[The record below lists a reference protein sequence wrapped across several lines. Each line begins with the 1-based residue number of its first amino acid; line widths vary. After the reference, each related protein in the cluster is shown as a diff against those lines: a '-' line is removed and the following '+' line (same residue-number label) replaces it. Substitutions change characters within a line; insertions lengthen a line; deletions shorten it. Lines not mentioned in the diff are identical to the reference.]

1 GRRYERASRGARREA
16 GGVSA
21 APGSSR
27 FPPIADYAFLSD
39 CEVPALVAPSGAVE
53 WLCLPRPDSP
63 SVFGALLDRQAG
75 SFTFA
80 PDGVLVPSER
90 RYLPG
95 TLVLATTWQTPSGW
109 AVVHDCLV
117 MAPWH
122 GARSKRY
129 RRAPADFTAEGMLL
143 RTVRCI
149 EGDVEMF
156 LNCMPSFDY
165 GRGLSAWEWTGEG
178 YGDATVRP
186 VGDGPA
192 LRLTT
197 S

>member
-1 GRRYERASRGARREA
+1 MEGAEAAGDRREVTS
-16 GGVSA
+16 G
-21 APGSSR
+21 R

-39 CEVPALVAPSGAVE
+39 CEVPALIAPTGAVE

-63 SVFGALLDRQAG
+63 SVFGALLDRKAG

-80 PDGVLVPSER
+80 PDGVRVPCER

-95 TLVLATTWQTPSGW
+95 TLVLETTWQTPSGW

-122 GARSKRY
+122 GARSELY
-129 RRAPADFTAEGMLL
+129 RRAPPDYAAEGMLL

-156 LNCMPSFDY
+156 LNCVPAFDY
-165 GRGLSAWEWTGEG
+165 ARAGSGWE
-178 YGDATVRP
+178 
-186 VGDGPA
+186 
-192 LRLTT
+192 
-197 S
+197 